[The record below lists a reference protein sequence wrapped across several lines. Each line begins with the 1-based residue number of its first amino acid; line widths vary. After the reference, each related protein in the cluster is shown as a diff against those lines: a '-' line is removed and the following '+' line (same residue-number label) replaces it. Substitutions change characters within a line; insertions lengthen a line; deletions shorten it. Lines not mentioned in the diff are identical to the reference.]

1 MTQEN
6 TKLMLGVYDCIFKA
20 IMLDPNN
27 RDYLKEIIHYVT
39 DIPLSDLENIK
50 IKNTEHLISNKKN
63 KKLRSDI
70 IVDIKRL
77 SINIEMNKDYYDG
90 IYQKNDAYLQSI
102 ASSMYKESEDY
113 LEIKNIIQI
122 NFDNFSYFKNNQEI
136 YKFTYKDSK
145 SNVELPENPIKYY
158 IDLEYIYNTCY
169 NKPVVNLS
177 KFERY
182 CLLLRAETKE
192 FADNIAGDDIV
203 MKKVSEKLNE
213 LNSDEIMIGLYDAEK
228 EDEKIRKTQLK
239 GAKNEGIEERN
250 IEIAKSML
258 RDDVDVK
265 LISKYTGLTV
275 NQIKNI
281 KNEI

>member
-1 MTQEN
+1 MIKEN

-50 IKNTEHLISNKKN
+50 IKNTEHLISNKNN

-136 YKFTYKDSK
+136 YKFTYKDSI

-182 CLLLRAETKE
+182 CLLLRAETK
-192 FADNIAGDDIV
+192 
-203 MKKVSEKLNE
+203 
-213 LNSDEIMIGLYDAEK
+213 
-228 EDEKIRKTQLK
+228 
-239 GAKNEGIEERN
+239 
-250 IEIAKSML
+250 
-258 RDDVDVK
+258 
-265 LISKYTGLTV
+265 
-275 NQIKNI
+275 
-281 KNEI
+281 

>member
-1 MTQEN
+1 MIQEK

-102 ASSMYKESEDY
+102 TSSMYKESEDY

-158 IDLEYIYNTCY
+158 IDLEYIYKTCY

-182 CLLLRAETKE
+182 CLLLRTETKE

-213 LNSDEIMIGLYDAEK
+213 LNSDEVMIGLYDAEK
-228 EDEKIRKTQLK
+228 EDEKVRKTQLK
-239 GAKNEGIEERN
+239 GAKNEGIVERN
-250 IEIAKSML
+250 IEIVKSML
-258 RDDVDVK
+258 KENLDIN
-265 LISKYTGLTV
+265 LISKITCLS
-275 NQIKNI
+275 IE
-281 KNEI
+281 EINKIG

>member
-1 MTQEN
+1 MVQEK
-6 TKLMLGVYDCIFKA
+6 TKLMLGVYDFIFKA

-158 IDLEYIYNTCY
+158 IDLEYIYKTCY

-192 FADNIAGDDIV
+192 FADNIAGDDII

-213 LNSDEIMIGLYDAEK
+213 LNSDEVMIGLYDAEK
-228 EDEKIRKTQLK
+228 EDEKVRKTQLK
-239 GAKNEGIEERN
+239 GAKIEGIEEEKIKIARN
-250 IEIAKSML
+250 LLKQNIDITI
-258 RDDVDVK
+258 
-265 LISKYTGLTV
+265 ISNATGLSLE
-275 NQIKNI
+275 
-281 KNEI
+281 EIEKIND